1 MATGIKANNVITV
14 DGVSWEDRFNI
25 NAGSLT
31 NATRDNFFV
40 EIKGNDKHEYA
51 YCLYLGT
58 GALTTSEFNNLPQG
72 SVIVAPNITTPTIYI
87 KEGASTFNAI
97 T

>member
-1 MATGIKANNVITV
+1 MLPANNLSASVV
-14 DGVSWEDRFNI
+14 GASWENLYDI
-25 NAGSLT
+25 DADGLT

-40 EIKGNDKHEYA
+40 LPLGNDKTRIA
-51 YCLYLGT
+51 LCFYLGT

-72 SVIVAPNITTPTIYI
+72 SVIVAPNIGTPTIYI